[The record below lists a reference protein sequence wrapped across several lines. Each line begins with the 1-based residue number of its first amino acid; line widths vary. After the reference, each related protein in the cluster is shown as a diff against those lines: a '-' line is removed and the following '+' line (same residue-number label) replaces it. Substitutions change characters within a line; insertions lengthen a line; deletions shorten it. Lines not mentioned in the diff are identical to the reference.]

1 MQKHGSFKNP
11 QLTTREK
18 SSIINKTVLRNVTQ
32 THVQQMLQLYN
43 KGVWIIMA
51 KKQIS
56 RSGAEKLRK
65 ELEELITVRRPEMAQ
80 KLKEAR
86 SQGDLS
92 ENAEYDEAKNEQAI
106 MEAQI
111 AEIQATLNNS
121 EIVDDDA
128 ISVDEVGLGSIIKLK
143 NYSNG
148 KIETLQIVSS
158 NEANFA
164 EHKISDE
171 SPIGAGA
178 MKKKVG
184 DIFMI
189 EAPVGELQ
197 FEILEIS
204 K

>member
-1 MQKHGSFKNP
+1 
-11 QLTTREK
+11 
-18 SSIINKTVLRNVTQ
+18 
-32 THVQQMLQLYN
+32 
-43 KGVWIIMA
+43 MA
-51 KKQIS
+51 KKEMIVS
-56 RSGAEKLRK
+56 SEGLEKLK
-65 ELEELITVRRPEMAQ
+65 QELEELKTVRRQEIAE
-80 KLKEAR
+80 KIETAR
-86 SQGDLS
+86 AFGDLS
-92 ENAEYDEAKNEQAI
+92 ENSEYDEAKNEQAI

-184 DIFMI
+184 DSFMI
-189 EAPVGELQ
+189 EAPAGELQ

>member
-1 MQKHGSFKNP
+1 
-11 QLTTREK
+11 
-18 SSIINKTVLRNVTQ
+18 
-32 THVQQMLQLYN
+32 
-43 KGVWIIMA
+43 
-51 KKQIS
+51 
-56 RSGAEKLRK
+56 
-65 ELEELITVRRPEMAQ
+65 
-80 KLKEAR
+80 
-86 SQGDLS
+86 
-92 ENAEYDEAKNEQAI
+92 

-184 DIFMI
+184 DSFMI